1 MKKRIR
7 ILDII
12 LLILLLLALAVWL
25 LPSPEPHSAG
35 TQAPRQ
41 ENGGGETI
49 PAEPAD

>member
-25 LPSPEPHSAG
+25 LPSSEAESAG
-35 TQAPRQ
+35 TQPPRQ
-41 ENGGGETI
+41 ETGSGR
-49 PAEPAD
+49 